1 MFQETRAQHLRAR
14 NAGDKGMRRARERER
29 EHDWYALLRESNP
42 PSAETPPTRGE
53 ASCIEIFSRE
63 RAHTLLCPFPIDESA
78 NGRNEEKE
86 RERDIER
93 SKLNSKVEGKERER
107 ERERRSGGKEKTRA
121 MVYRF

>member
-86 RERDIER
+86 R
-93 SKLNSKVEGKERER
+93 KRETSR
-107 ERERRSGGKEKTRA
+107 GTS
-121 MVYRF
+121 